1 MINYSS
7 KVIDE
12 IFHYVIN
19 SEKIIPKPNQPNEL
33 TVSHLHSFI
42 GWRGYLSGLGLM
54 SAEARMAAGNK
65 RDMRMGSG
73 LCPPRQGWQQV
84 KMDVRMGSGLCRR
97 RKGHQQ
103 VNRDMRMGLGLC
115 WPRRGQQQLPKG
127 SNLRAT
133 RGRRSMQCAM
143 IMTGCLGVK
152 ARYIF
157 GKRTS

>member
-19 SEKIIPKPNQPNEL
+19 SEKIIPKPNQPSEL

-73 LCPPRQGWQQV
+73 LCPSKQGRQQV
-84 KMDVRMGSGLCRR
+84 KMDMRMGSGLCWR
-97 RKGHQQ
+97 RKGQQ
-103 VNRDMRMGLGLC
+103 RVNRDMRMGSGLC

-133 RGRRSMQCAM
+133 RGRRSMQCSM
-143 IMTGCLGVK
+143 NMTGCRVVK
-152 ARYIF
+152 VHCIF
-157 GKRTS
+157 DKGTS